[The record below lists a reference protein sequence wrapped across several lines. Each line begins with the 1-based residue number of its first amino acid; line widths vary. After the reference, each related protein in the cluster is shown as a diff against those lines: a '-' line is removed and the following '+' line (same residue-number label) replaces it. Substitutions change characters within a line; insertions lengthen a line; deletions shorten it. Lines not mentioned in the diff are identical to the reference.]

1 MKLKQSP
8 DDFIVEELTDTQ
20 PAEQGPF
27 ALYRLNKSGWTTP
40 DAISVIRRRWNI
52 DGRRVSYGG
61 LKDRHAKTTQHIT
74 IYHGPHRNLSQDRLT
89 LTYLGQA
96 VEPFTSE
103 QIRANR
109 FGLVLRSMG
118 VAEVDTALSVLGEV
132 RDSGLPN
139 YFDDQR
145 FGSVGES
152 GEFVAREMI
161 RGDFEKAL
169 RLALVAPYEFDRAS
183 QKKEKAILSDCWGDW
198 AACKSRLE
206 KGHARSIVD
215 YLVNHPGDYRGAVVR
230 LRPELQGLYLSA
242 YQSHIW
248 NRMLA
253 RWLET
258 NLEPER
264 LSRIEL
270 ARGPV
275 PVPRSIPEDKR
286 ERWERL
292 LLPLP
297 SARIKPDIT
306 AAWTTIA
313 EEVLAEDG
321 LTLAT
326 MKIIGLDRPYF
337 SKGERPGRI
346 SPDRL
351 EWSAGDDERN
361 RGRRKLMLNFEL
373 PRGSYATMLVKRI
386 TALVGNF

>member
-20 PAEQGPF
+20 PVEQGPF
-27 ALYRLNKSGWTTP
+27 ALYRLNKSGWTTS

-118 VAEVDTALSVLGEV
+118 AAEVDTAVSALGEV

-198 AACKSRLE
+198 VACKCRLE

-242 YQSHIW
+242 YQSHVW

-253 RWLET
+253 RWLEV

-275 PVPRSIPEDKR
+275 PVPRSIPEEKR

-321 LTLAT
+321 LALAT
-326 MKIIGLDRPYF
+326 MKIPGVDRPYF

-351 EWSAGDDERN
+351 EWNAGDDERN

-386 TALVGNF
+386 TALVANC

>member
-8 DDFIVEELTDTQ
+8 DDFVVEELTDTV
-20 PAEQGPF
+20 PVERGPF
-27 ALYRLNKSGWTTP
+27 ALYRLDKTGWTTP
-40 DAISVIRRRWNI
+40 DALSVVKRRWNI
-52 DGRRVSYGG
+52 DGRRLSYGG
-61 LKDRHAKTTQHIT
+61 LKDRHAKTSQHFT
-74 IYHGPHRNLSQDRLT
+74 IYHGPRRNLSQERIGVT
-89 LTYLGQA
+89 CLGLA
-96 VEPFTSE
+96 AEPFTAE

-109 FGLVLRSMG
+109 FGLVLRSMASAD
-118 VAEVDTALSVLGEV
+118 VERAIAALDEV
-132 RDSGLPN
+132 RGAGVPN

-169 RLALVAPYEFDRAS
+169 RLALVSPYEFDRAA
-183 QKKEKAILSDCWGDW
+183 QKKEKAILTECWGDW
-198 AACKSRLE
+198 AACKARLE

-215 YLVNHPGDYRGAVVR
+215 FLAQHPTDFRGAVTR

-242 YQSHIW
+242 YQSHVW

-253 RWLET
+253 RWLES
-258 NLEPER
+258 NVEPER
-264 LSRIEL
+264 LARIEL

-275 PVPRSIPEDKR
+275 PAPRSIGEEKR

-297 SARIKPDIT
+297 SARVKPDVS
-306 AAWTTIA
+306 AAWPAIV
-313 EEVLAEDG
+313 ESVLAEDG

-326 MKIIGLDRPYF
+326 MRIAGVERPYF
-337 SKGERPGRI
+337 SKGERAGRVM
-346 SPDRL
+346 PDRL
-351 EWSAGDDERN
+351 EWTAGDDERN
-361 RGRRKLMLNFEL
+361 RGRRKLALNFEL

-386 TALVGNF
+386 TAVEPH